1 MNINDMEAS
10 VGKASALLRALANE
24 RRLMILCQLVA
35 GEKPVGALVEDIG
48 IAQAMVSQQLSVL
61 KKEGLVESRR
71 EGQSVF
77 YGLANPSAV
86 KILQVLYDAY
96 CPQQ

>member
-1 MNINDMEAS
+1 MEAS
-10 VGKASALLRALANE
+10 VGKASTLLRALANE
-24 RRLMILCQLVA
+24 RRLMILCQLVE
-35 GEKPVGALVEDIG
+35 GEKSVGALVEQLG
-48 IAQAMVSQQLSVL
+48 IAQAMISQQLSLL

-77 YGLANPSAV
+77 YAVANPSAV
-86 KILQVLYDAY
+86 KILQVLYDTY